1 MSFTI
6 DVFSVSERLPDE
18 GEYVLIWCGTWQVAT
33 IRKGISEEERA
44 SMKRGETP
52 DPEEY
57 CWSGNT
63 GLIKCKRSSLYK
75 ECDANGNNLVPYRWY
90 ANGGPMKWFGQDV
103 SYWAYLP
110 EDISGWKT
118 E

>member
-18 GEYVLIWCGTWQVAT
+18 GKYVLIWCGKWQVAR
-33 IRKGISEEERA
+33 IEKGISEEERA
-44 SMKRGETP
+44 SMKRGEIP

-57 CWSGNT
+57 RWSGNT
-63 GLIKCKRSSLYK
+63 GLIKCKRSDLYK
-75 ECDANGNNLVPYRWY
+75 ECDVFGNNLVPYHWY
-90 ANGGPMKWFGQDV
+90 ANGGPMNWFGQDV
-103 SYWAYLP
+103 SHWGYLP
-110 EDISGWKT
+110 EDTSIWKP